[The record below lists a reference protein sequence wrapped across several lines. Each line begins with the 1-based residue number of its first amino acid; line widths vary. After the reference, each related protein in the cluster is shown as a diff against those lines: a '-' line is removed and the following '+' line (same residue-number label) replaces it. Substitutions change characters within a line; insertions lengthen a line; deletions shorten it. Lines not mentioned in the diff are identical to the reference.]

1 MLEMKMA
8 MTIEEAAEY
17 TSIGRNTMRQ
27 LVEQKMLP
35 VLRVGR
41 KILIPTEEL
50 KGFLQLNQNVD
61 LRKRDEIRPWRGQK
75 SRRERSDQ
83 DGRKQIET
91 D

>member
-27 LVEQKMLP
+27 LVEWKMIP
-35 VLRVGR
+35 VFRVGR
-41 KILIPTEEL
+41 KILIPTDAL

-61 LRKRDEIRPWRGQK
+61 LRNKDQVRPWK
-75 SRRERSDQ
+75 A
-83 DGRKQIET
+83 
-91 D
+91 

>member
-1 MLEMKMA
+1 MVEMKMA

-27 LVEQKMLP
+27 LVEWKMIP

-61 LRKRDEIRPWRGQK
+61 LRKRDEIRPWRG
-75 SRRERSDQ
+75 
-83 DGRKQIET
+83 
-91 D
+91 

>member
-27 LVEQKMLP
+27 LVEWKMLP

-61 LRKRDEIRPWRGQK
+61 LRKRDEIRPWRG
-75 SRRERSDQ
+75 SRSRSERSD
-83 DGRKQIET
+83 
-91 D
+91 

>member
-27 LVEQKMLP
+27 LIEWKMLP
-35 VLRVGR
+35 VFRVGR
-41 KILIPTEEL
+41 KILIPTDAL

-61 LRKRDEIRPWRGQK
+61 LRNKAEVRPWK
-75 SRRERSDQ
+75 A
-83 DGRKQIET
+83 
-91 D
+91 

>member
-27 LVEQKMLP
+27 LVELKMLP

-61 LRKRDEIRPWRGQK
+61 LRKRDEIRPWRG
-75 SRRERSDQ
+75 
-83 DGRKQIET
+83 
-91 D
+91 